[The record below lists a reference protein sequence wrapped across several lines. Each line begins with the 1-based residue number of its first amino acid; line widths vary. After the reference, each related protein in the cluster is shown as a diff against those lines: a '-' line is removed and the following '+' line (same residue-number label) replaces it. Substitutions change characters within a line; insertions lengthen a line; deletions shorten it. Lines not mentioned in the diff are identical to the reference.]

1 MRYLLGNKSFCHHVD
16 IKVAINFSSSWKVS
30 IVFTVLCPY
39 IYISPP
45 YQDKVLEM
53 LDRDQAHFGISSYEE
68 NEIDLNLGIIIR
80 VGFQVQCEQ
89 CVYFLAMLFSCYHVP
104 TI

>member
-1 MRYLLGNKSFCHHVD
+1 MFLLCCVH
-16 IKVAINFSSSWKVS
+16 
-30 IVFTVLCPY
+30 

-53 LDRDQAHFGISSYEE
+53 LDRDQDHFGISSYEE

-89 CVYFLAMLFSCYHVP
+89 CVYFLAMLFSRYHVP